1 MFVWHFWSHTG
12 TFLYITSD
20 YLMSWNFW
28 CSFEDKKNK
37 LKKHPLKTEV
47 KIKYKLADFPGNVCL
62 LQQYIWFKFKVVFLF
77 HLISQ
82 GEARAQMDLQVVF
95 NKSRPM
101 PALCFVFL
109 LFMSFL

>member
-1 MFVWHFWSHTG
+1 
-12 TFLYITSD
+12 
-20 YLMSWNFW
+20 MSWNFW
-28 CSFEDKKNK
+28 CSFEDKKKNK

-82 GEARAQMDLQVVF
+82 GKARTQMDLQVVF

-101 PALCFVFL
+101 PALCFIFL
-109 LFMSFL
+109 LFISSL